1 MKENVSKFSAPWKL
15 IQSKAAANVP
25 QRVQDPCQPG
35 SVILQEQ
42 TSKYKVYES
51 RNYDSFFCDFREP
64 PKPASPFLK
73 TLREQM
79 TLRGR
84 YLKSCQWCLIWH
96 DVGDA
101 SHKLRFIQRIESSK
115 EGDMVQEEKID
126 KQC

>member
-1 MKENVSKFSAPWKL
+1 MKESINKFSAPWKP
-15 IQSKAAANVP
+15 IQSKAAANVA
-25 QRVQDPCQPG
+25 QRVQDPCQLG
-35 SVILQEQ
+35 SVILRVQP
-42 TSKYKVYES
+42 SKYKVDES
-51 RNYDSFFCDFREP
+51 RNCDSFLCDFREP
-64 PKPASPFLK
+64 LKPASPFVK
-73 TLREQM
+73 TLREQK